1 MPCDDNNGDDDNNDN
16 DNDEYTN
23 LSITSA
29 SCSFYSYTPHFPS
42 PSPSF
47 YYTLILISAIIPS
60 SAIESALRDV
70 KKAHGPHRAIEEL
83 EYLERERLDSQI
95 RCNVKAAMN
104 TGGPYYDPQGRFCG
118 DQSSI
123 AIDKIS
129 TCLVEYSEM
138 ANRSVYFIIIIIF
151 VIIISS
157 THMHTDLRLLSHI
170 YATSP
175 LTLLI

>member
-1 MPCDDNNGDDDNNDN
+1 MMMMVMMIMTM
-16 DNDEYTN
+16 NDEYTN
-23 LSITSA
+23 LSFTSA
-29 SCSFYSYTPHFPS
+29 SCSFYLYTLHFPS
-42 PSPSF
+42 PSPF
-47 YYTLILISAIIPS
+47 LYYTLILISAIIPP

-138 ANRSVYFIIIIIF
+138 VNRWVYF
-151 VIIISS
+151 VIIIIPSNIVH
-157 THMHTDLRLLSHI
+157 TQMHADLHLLSHI

-175 LTLLI
+175 LTPLI